1 MGTDD
6 DVDIVVADD
15 IADDS
20 VVTGCVGGVVEEGAL
35 HREPR
40 RFVDVKKGLALPS
53 PADVEMGHMDLVPCR
68 KLLKDVVV
76 PRWDRVVDV
85 ILGGDEEDLHRS
97 CALGIDWK

>member
-1 MGTDD
+1 MRPND

-15 IADDS
+15 VVDDPI
-20 VVTGCVGGVVEEGAL
+20 VVGRVGGVVKKGAF
-35 HREPR
+35 HGESC
-40 RFVDVKKGLALPS
+40 RFVDVEAGLALFS
-53 PADVEMGHMDLVPCR
+53 SADMEVGDMDLMPRR
-68 KLLKDVVV
+68 KLFEDVVV